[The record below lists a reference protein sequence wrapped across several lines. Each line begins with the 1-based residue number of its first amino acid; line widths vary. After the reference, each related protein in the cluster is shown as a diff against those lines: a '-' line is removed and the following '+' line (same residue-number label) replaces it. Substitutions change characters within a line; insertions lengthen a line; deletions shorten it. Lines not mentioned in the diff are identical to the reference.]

1 MSAVYID
8 TFITS
13 VRSINAYALRSLLS
27 SLGIAVSV
35 GAMIA
40 VVSVI
45 QGFSSKVNGQFEGFG
60 ANSITVQPVF
70 DYQAQLRGK
79 YATLRFSDLDIIRS
93 NVQGIDAITPEITV
107 IGRYSAQAGYA
118 GKVINTD
125 VRGTTSTWKDL
136 FLRYPDSG
144 RFITTSDDAHRRKV
158 AVVGHQ
164 VVKDLGLPDDPSG
177 EYIQIENE
185 WFKVIGV
192 LDKRGKN
199 LGMNQDDLI
208 LIPFNTAIN
217 LTEFEISPSFWI
229 QMQVIDIEKI
239 EAVQQR
245 IRVLLRKNHELKRG
259 EEDDFDI
266 LTADQFMDSFKSITQ
281 TITVVLG
288 GIVSISMIVG
298 GIGIMNTMIMSVTER
313 TREIGIAKALGA
325 PRKMLLLQFLLE
337 AIILSLYG
345 GVTGIALGYVLSET
359 IAFFAQ
365 FPSPVIPFWILAFS
379 IGFSV
384 IIGVLFGFTPA
395 FKAANLEPIDAL
407 KFQS

>member
-1 MSAVYID
+1 MTAMYMD
-8 TFITS
+8 TLFTA

-45 QGFSSKVNGQFEGFG
+45 QGFSSKVSGQFEGFG
-60 ANSITVQPVF
+60 ANSLTIQPVF

-79 YATLRFSDLDIIRS
+79 YATLRASDLDIIRD

-107 IGRYSAQAGYA
+107 VGRYSAQAGYQ

-125 VRGTTSTWKDL
+125 VRGTTATWKEL
-136 FLRYPDSG
+136 FLRYPDKG
-144 RFITTSDDAHRRKV
+144 RFITTADDAYRRKV

-164 VVKDLGLPDDPSG
+164 VVKDLALPDDPTG
-177 EYIQIENE
+177 EYLQIENE
-185 WFKVIGV
+185 WFRIIGV

-208 LIPFNTAIN
+208 LIPFNTAIS
-217 LTEFEISPSFWI
+217 LTEFEISPSFWF
-229 QMQVIDIEKI
+229 QMQVLDMEKMQ
-239 EAVQQR
+239 AVQQR
-245 IRVLLRKNHELKRG
+245 IRMLLRKNHGLKKG
-259 EEDDFDI
+259 EEDDFEI

-281 TITVVLG
+281 TITIVLG

-337 AIILSLYG
+337 AVILSLYG
-345 GVTGIALGYVLSET
+345 GVTGIALGYVLSEL

-365 FPSPVIPFWILAFS
+365 FPSPVIPVWIVLFS
-379 IGFSV
+379 MGFSV
-384 IIGVLFGFTPA
+384 VIGVLFGFTPA